1 MDADA
6 YQREA
11 LKTLKD
17 WGEPGQ
23 LSDLVYLA
31 LAINGEAGE
40 LANVVK
46 KAWRDRKEIDKDW
59 IVEEL
64 GDILWY
70 VAVLARKLGV
80 PLSEVMRKNIEK
92 LRKRCGVKE

>member
-1 MDADA
+1 MEADL

-11 LKTLKD
+11 LRTLRE
-17 WGEPGQ
+17 WG
-23 LSDLVYLA
+23 DLPSELQDVVFLA

-46 KAWRDRKEIDKDW
+46 KVWRDGKELDRDW
-59 IVEEL
+59 LIEEL

-70 VAVLARKLGV
+70 AAILAYKLGFS
-80 PLSEVMRKNIEK
+80 LSEVMRRNIEK
-92 LRKRCGVKE
+92 LRKRYNLA